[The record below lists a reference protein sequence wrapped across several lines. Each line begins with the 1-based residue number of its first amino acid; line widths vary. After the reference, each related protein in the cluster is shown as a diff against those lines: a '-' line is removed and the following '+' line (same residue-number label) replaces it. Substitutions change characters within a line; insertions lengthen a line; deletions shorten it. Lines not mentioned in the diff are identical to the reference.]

1 MTLFEIAR
9 RGAPFAYRYGA
20 ERELWI
26 ANLEKKEKA
35 IASANLHDDRGDP
48 LMHREPFDPEDFQ
61 YADWSIMPE
70 TDEQ

>member
-1 MTLFEIAR
+1 MNLWEIAK

-26 ANLEKKEKA
+26 ANIAKQEKA
-35 IASANLHDDRGDP
+35 VASSELKDDRGDP
-48 LMHREPFDPEDFQ
+48 LMRRESLEAEDFS
-61 YADWSIMPE
+61 YTDWSIMPE

>member
-1 MTLFEIAR
+1 MTLFEIAS

-26 ANLEKKEKA
+26 ANIQKQEKA
-35 IASANLHDDRGDP
+35 IASADLEDDRGDP
-48 LMHREPFDPEDFQ
+48 LMRREPFEVEDFQ
-61 YADWSIMPE
+61 YSDWSILPE